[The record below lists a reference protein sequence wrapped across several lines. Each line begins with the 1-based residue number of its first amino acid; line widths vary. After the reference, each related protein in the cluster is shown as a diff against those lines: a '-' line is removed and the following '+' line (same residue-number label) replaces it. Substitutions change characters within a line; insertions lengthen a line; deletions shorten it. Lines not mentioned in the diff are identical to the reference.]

1 MQGGFVV
8 CSWLAFRHSF
18 LASGGTNMA
27 AQHQVGKTA
36 AALVLVLVIETQC
49 RVNVNVRLNIPNS
62 GSGSATGHIEGDIFV
77 PGPAPAFQLR
87 PGQLSPSSSHGNK
100 KSTDLIKPREMMSR
114 SSPRLTDKMLE
125 KERHRTT
132 GGKWIW

>member
-1 MQGGFVV
+1 MQGGLHV
-8 CSWLAFRHSF
+8 AFRHFF
-18 LASGGTNMA
+18 LAFGETTMV
-27 AQHQVGKTA
+27 AQQMVGKTA

-77 PGPAPAFQLR
+77 PGPTPAFQLR